1 MSKLD
6 KTVQAFFKD
15 ETIQPNIIAY
25 VFKLQINDDKEI
37 TDYINL
43 SAIFSTLIQET
54 GRFAEYY
61 AADLLIGIDSFK
73 KDAVALL
80 HSKPQTTVSC
90 NAYFGIRQHGVDSEC
105 FLDTRLSEAAEQHNY
120 FKFQNLYR
128 RIYAIHMNIVPDE
141 DSYLIS
147 VYLLNITKDC
157 KLDIFAEKED
167 KS

>member
-6 KTVQAFFKD
+6 KTVQAFLKE
-15 ETIQPNIIAY
+15 ETVQPNIVAY
-25 VFKLQINDDKEI
+25 VFKSQINDDKKI

-43 SAIFSTLIQET
+43 SDIFSTLIQEA
-54 GRFAEYY
+54 GRFTEYY
-61 AADLLIGIDSFK
+61 TSDLLIDIDGFK
-73 KDAVALL
+73 RDAVALL

-90 NAYFGIRQHGVDSEC
+90 NNYFGIRQHGVDGEC

-128 RIYAIHMNIVPDE
+128 RIYAIHMTIVPDE

-147 VYLLNITKDC
+147 VYLLNITNDC